1 MRMDAMEVLKAI
13 ILGAVQGLTEFLPVS
28 SSGHLVILG
37 EILGREFG
45 GEGSTAQSVLLHLG
59 SWLAILIVFRKDILK
74 LIWPRFDFR
83 SFGLLFLASLPAA
96 IVGLT
101 IKKLLPGAQES
112 WIEQNVLQSPWVAC
126 FGLMFTAAVLWLAE
140 RKRELFVTFEN
151 ARGKQFWLVGIVGV
165 AQMVALLPGVSR
177 SGSTICM
184 ALMLHWV
191 KSDAVKLSFLMGL
204 IAIGG
209 AGLIEAKE
217 ISHIEPAPAAAG
229 FIASLVFSLIGLAG
243 IKLVVEKEKLRW
255 FGVYTAIAGVAA
267 LGYFM
272 VFPPN

>member
-1 MRMDAMEVLKAI
+1 MEILKAI

-37 EILGREFG
+37 HILGREFG

-74 LIWPRFDFR
+74 LVWPRISWR
-83 SFGLLFLASLPAA
+83 SFGLLFTASLPAA

-101 IKKLLPGAQES
+101 IKKLLPDTDAG
-112 WIEQNVLQSPWVAC
+112 WIEHNVLQSPWVAC

-140 RKRELFVTFEN
+140 RKRELFVTFES
-151 ARGKQFWLVGIVGV
+151 AKGRQFWLVGIVGL

-209 AGLIEAKE
+209 AGLVEAKE
-217 ISHIEPAPAAAG
+217 ISNIEPAPAIAG
-229 FIASLVFSLIGLAG
+229 FLASLVFSLIGLAG
-243 IKLVVEKEKLRW
+243 IKLVVQKEKLKW
-255 FGVYTAIAGVAA
+255 FGVYTAIAGVSA
-267 LGYFM
+267 LVYLIA
-272 VFPPN
+272 FPPGS